1 LLRSIDFPNVLLD
14 GMFRSI
20 TDIQFSRMPMGAA
33 PIHVASNSSKCNVS
47 SDLPV
52 LAESGS
58 DIAYLLSA
66 FSDHIEWF

>member
-33 PIHVASNSSKCNVS
+33 PIYVASNSSKCM
-47 SDLPV
+47 
-52 LAESGS
+52 
-58 DIAYLLSA
+58 Y
-66 FSDHIEWF
+66 